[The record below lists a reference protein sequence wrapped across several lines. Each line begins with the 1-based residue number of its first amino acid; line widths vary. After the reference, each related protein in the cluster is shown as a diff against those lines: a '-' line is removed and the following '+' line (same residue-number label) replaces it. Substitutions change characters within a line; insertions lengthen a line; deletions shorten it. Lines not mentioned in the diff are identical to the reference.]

1 MNQNQKLPP
10 DTMTVIIRDDSPLIF
25 CQDAPSYRSV
35 RIKLTQEQREAL
47 MLKSNG
53 TTGGS
58 RVWEEISRVII
69 ESPLDQ
75 GAAHRAQEV
84 DDAR

>member
-1 MNQNQKLPP
+1 MNENQKLPP

-53 TTGGS
+53 ESCGN

-69 ESPLDQ
+69 ESPRDQ
-75 GAAHRAQEV
+75 DSVHRAQEV
-84 DDAR
+84 ADAR